1 MFIIK
6 RTEEVQGREG
16 EKRKEQTKGR
26 AGWVCDI

>member
-16 EKRKEQTKGR
+16 EKRKEQTKG
-26 AGWVCDI
+26 ASWVCDI